1 SFEVIRADFLIFLAL
16 VIFLLSGVIS
26 SEQAL
31 KGFSNE
37 GMLTVLLLFIVA
49 GAIQKHGIIEMIVYR
64 LLGKA
69 KDARK
74 SMIKVTLPI
83 GFASGFLNNT
93 PIVVA
98 LTPIIRDWAV
108 DNGLSPSKF
117 LIPLSYMTILGGT
130 ITMIGTSTTLVV
142 HGLLLGSGMD
152 GFSFFTTTVVGIPI
166 TIEIGRA
173 SCRERGEIAM

>member
-1 SFEVIRADFLIFLAL
+1 SPCPFTSHLFPFSLHDALPILFLAL
-16 VIFLLSGVIS
+16 VIFLLSGVII

-83 GFASGFLNNT
+83 GFASGFLNN
-93 PIVVA
+93 
-98 LTPIIRDWAV
+98 
-108 DNGLSPSKF
+108 K
-117 LIPLSYMTILGGT
+117 
-130 ITMIGTSTTLVV
+130 
-142 HGLLLGSGMD
+142 
-152 GFSFFTTTVVGIPI
+152 
-166 TIEIGRA
+166 IGRA
-173 SCRERGEIAM
+173 SCRERG

>member
-1 SFEVIRADFLIFLAL
+1 MTGEMIFVAIIIILMLIGLSFEVIRADFLIFIAL
-16 VIFLLSGVIS
+16 VIFLLRGVISSEQDFLCFTYEGMLTILLLSGVIS

-108 DNGLSPSKF
+108 DNGL
-117 LIPLSYMTILGGT
+117 
-130 ITMIGTSTTLVV
+130 
-142 HGLLLGSGMD
+142 
-152 GFSFFTTTVVGIPI
+152 
-166 TIEIGRA
+166 
-173 SCRERGEIAM
+173 